1 MTKETLL
8 PWLLDNREL
17 NKSQQ
22 KALKT
27 LCRQIIAKSNDD
39 KDAEDWFILGVS
51 EQRDEN
57 YEEALDAFTFA
68 VELNPDFEAA
78 YKFRAETHVTL
89 QDPASA
95 LEDINKALELDST
108 YAEAYLVRAMLLR
121 NAKEW
126 DKALSDAEA
135 AIANDPENDFAQLQK
150 AKLLYDAGRYA
161 DSIAAFTSILEED
174 PQQVEALSS
183 RGLAYF
189 FEGDAEAAL
198 RDIKKARILESGSV
212 VSEFNMGLIM
222 SALPDYTKQ
231 AFRHFEKA
239 FRKDRKLLSR
249 YVEMSEDFE
258 SDRLIQRL
266 REIVADL
273 ETRKEGNFYAM
284 ELFDLL
290 EARLKEVDEL
300 SKSEA

>member
-1 MTKETLL
+1 MTKEALL

-27 LCRQIIAKSNDD
+27 LCSQIIAKSNSD
-39 KDAEDWFILGVS
+39 KDAEDWFILGIS

-68 VELNPDFEAA
+68 IEKNPAFEAA
-78 YKFRAETHVTL
+78 YKFRAETHV
-89 QDPASA
+89 A
-95 LEDINKALELDST
+95 LEDADAALADASKAIELDNT
-108 YAEAYLVRAMLLR
+108 YAEAYLVRAILLR
-121 NAKEW
+121 NRKDW
-126 DKALSDAEA
+126 DQALADADA
-135 AIANDPENDFAQLQK
+135 AITHDPENEFAQLQK

-161 DSIAAFTSILEED
+161 DAIVAFTEILEED
-174 PQQVEALSS
+174 PQQIEALSS

-198 RDIKKARILESGSV
+198 RDTKKARTLETGSV

-222 SALPDYTKQ
+222 SALPEYTKQ

-258 SDRLIQRL
+258 SERLVMRL
-266 REIVADL
+266 DEILADL
-273 ETRKEGNFYAM
+273 GTRKEGNFYAL
-284 ELFDLL
+284 ELYDLL
-290 EARLKEVDEL
+290 EARLSEVKAVL
-300 SKSEA
+300 AAKK

>member
-1 MTKETLL
+1 MNKESLL

-27 LCRQIIAKSNDD
+27 LCSQIIAKSNTD

-57 YEEALDAFTFA
+57 FEEALDAFTFA
-68 VELNPDFEAA
+68 LEKNPEFEAA
-78 YKFRAETHVTL
+78 YKFRAETHIAL
-89 QDPASA
+89 QDNDSA
-95 LEDINKALELDST
+95 LDDINKALELDDS

-121 NAKEW
+121 GRKEW
-126 DKALSDAEA
+126 DAALADADA
-135 AIANDPENDFAQLQK
+135 AIHHDPENDFALLQK
-150 AKLLYDAGRYA
+150 AKLLYDAGKYPE
-161 DSIAAFTSILEED
+161 SIVAFTAILEDD
-174 PQQVEALSS
+174 PQQIEALSS

-198 RDIKKARILESGSV
+198 RDTKKARTLETGSI

-222 SALPDYTKQ
+222 SALPEYTKQ

-249 YVEMSEDFE
+249 YVEMSEAFE
-258 SDRLIQRL
+258 SERLVKRL
-266 REIVADL
+266 DEILSDL
-273 ETRKEGNFYAM
+273 GNRKEGNFYAL
-284 ELFDLL
+284 ELYDLL
-290 EARLKEVDEL
+290 EARLKEVKAL
-300 SKSEA
+300 IASKE

>member
-27 LCRQIIAKSNDD
+27 LCKQIIAKSNND

-68 VELNPDFEAA
+68 VEKNPEFEAA
-78 YKFRAETHVTL
+78 YKFRAETHI
-89 QDPASA
+89 A
-95 LEDINKALELDST
+95 LEDNDAALEDANKALELDNT
-108 YAEAYLVRAMLLR
+108 YTEAYLVRSMLLR
-121 NAKEW
+121 NRKAW
-126 DKALSDAEA
+126 DEALADADEA
-135 AIANDPENDFAQLQK
+135 IRHDPENDFALLQK
-150 AKLLYDAGRYA
+150 AKLLYDSGKYPE
-161 DSIAAFTSILEED
+161 SIEAFSAILEED
-174 PQQVEALSS
+174 PQQIEALSS

-198 RDIKKARILESGSV
+198 RDIKKARTLETGSV

-249 YVEMSEDFE
+249 YIEMSEDFE
-258 SDRLIQRL
+258 SERLVKRL
-266 REIVADL
+266 DEILTEL
-273 ETRKEGNFYAM
+273 EGRKEGNFYAL
-284 ELFDLL
+284 ELYDLL
-290 EARLKEVDEL
+290 DTRMKEVKAL
-300 SKSEA
+300 LASG

>member
-1 MTKETLL
+1 MNKESLL

-27 LCRQIIAKSNDD
+27 LCSQIIAKSNTD

-57 YEEALDAFTFA
+57 FEEALDAFTFA
-68 VELNPDFEAA
+68 LEKNPEFEAA
-78 YKFRAETHVTL
+78 YKFRAETHIAL
-89 QDPASA
+89 QDNDSA
-95 LEDINKALELDST
+95 LDDINKALELDDS

-121 NAKEW
+121 GRKEW
-126 DKALSDAEA
+126 DAALADADA
-135 AIANDPENDFAQLQK
+135 AIHHDPENDFALLQK
-150 AKLLYDAGRYA
+150 AKLLYDAGKYPE
-161 DSIAAFTSILEED
+161 SIEAFTAILEDD
-174 PQQVEALSS
+174 PQQIEALSS

-198 RDIKKARILESGSV
+198 RDTKKARTLETGSI

-222 SALPDYTKQ
+222 SALPEYTKQ

-249 YVEMSEDFE
+249 YVEMSEAFE
-258 SDRLIQRL
+258 SERLVKRL
-266 REIVADL
+266 DEILSDL
-273 ETRKEGNFYAM
+273 GNRKEGNFYAL
-284 ELFDLL
+284 ELYDLL
-290 EARLKEVDEL
+290 EARLKEVKAL
-300 SKSEA
+300 IASKE